1 MGRTCLL
8 EIGLEE
14 MPAHVVSSAS
24 LQLKQRVSDYLT
36 AQKLEFQDIQAYS
49 TPRRLA
55 VLVHELAEQQP
66 DENIAV
72 KGPAKKI
79 ALDKEGHWSKAAQGF
94 VRGQKMTTDD
104 IYFQDVKGTEYVY
117 VQKHIAG
124 QSAVQVLQGLIE
136 PIKAMTFPTRMR
148 WNKFDFAYIRPIHW
162 LVAMLDQQVID
173 LKLLNI
179 TANNQTRGHRFLGS
193 TITLA
198 TAQDYQKALADDYVI
213 VDAQERKNLIRQ
225 QIAALAAENNWQ
237 VDVDEDLLEEVNNL
251 VEYPTAFA
259 GKFSEKYLEMPE
271 EVLITSMKD
280 NQRYFYVRKKD
291 GSLAPNFIAVRNGNQ
306 EYLENVIA
314 GNEKVLVARLDDA
327 AFFFAEDQKQDLNY
341 YVKQLRYVTF
351 HDKIGSMSEKMAR
364 TKVIADLLAQK
375 WVKNQQSPK
384 RFENTICLTPPK
396 DNCRNH

>member
-1 MGRTCLL
+1 MGKTFLL

-55 VLVHELAEQQP
+55 VLVHELADQQP

-79 ALDKEGHWSKAAQGF
+79 ALDQEGHWSKAAQGF

-179 TANNQTRGHRFLGS
+179 AANNQTRGHRFLGS

-213 VDAQERKNLIRQ
+213 VDE
-225 QIAALAAENNWQ
+225 
-237 VDVDEDLLEEVNNL
+237 
-251 VEYPTAFA
+251 
-259 GKFSEKYLEMPE
+259 
-271 EVLITSMKD
+271 
-280 NQRYFYVRKKD
+280 
-291 GSLAPNFIAVRNGNQ
+291 
-306 EYLENVIA
+306 
-314 GNEKVLVARLDDA
+314 
-327 AFFFAEDQKQDLNY
+327 
-341 YVKQLRYVTF
+341 
-351 HDKIGSMSEKMAR
+351 IGRAS
-364 TKVIADLLAQK
+364 
-375 WVKNQQSPK
+375 
-384 RFENTICLTPPK
+384 
-396 DNCRNH
+396 CRE